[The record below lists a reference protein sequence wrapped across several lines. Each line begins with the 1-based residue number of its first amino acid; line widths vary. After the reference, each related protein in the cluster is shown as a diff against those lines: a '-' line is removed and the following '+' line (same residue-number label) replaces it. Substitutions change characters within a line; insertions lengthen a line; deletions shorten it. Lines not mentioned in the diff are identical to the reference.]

1 MEGCR
6 AANALVKHICEAHQ
20 NVMTN
25 VSYPERLEIM
35 RSVHELL
42 LHKCTLLEGL
52 VLRVSSMENLT
63 QNLIN
68 LVFKAANH
76 FFRGSHADYEEGF

>member
-6 AANALVKHICEAHQ
+6 AANALVKHIYEAHQ
-20 NVMTN
+20 NVMTK
-25 VSYPERLEIM
+25 VSRLDRLEIM

-42 LHKCTLLEGL
+42 LHKYTLLEGL
-52 VLRVSSMENLT
+52 VLRVSGMEKRT

-68 LVFKAANH
+68 LVFGAATPII
-76 FFRGSHADYEEGF
+76 SIVYAAYQ